1 LLLVTFLIP
10 VSAILLGAAF
20 QDEHLEA
27 GHFAGMALI
36 GLGLLL
42 IETRFM
48 VLWQV
53 PSRPAK

>member
-1 LLLVTFLIP
+1 VTFLIP